1 MYVNINKFGFGFWT
15 VSKWYTEDD
24 LIIVMYPQMLP
35 MVPLQLQNYKKDLE
49 ALNPSIMN
57 DEHKNLLTLKI

>member
-24 LIIVMYPQMLP
+24 LIIVMYPLMLP
-35 MVPLQLQNYKKDLE
+35 MVPLGLQKGLGGIK
-49 ALNPSIMN
+49 NPSIMN
-57 DEHKNLLTLKI
+57 DEHKNLFSL